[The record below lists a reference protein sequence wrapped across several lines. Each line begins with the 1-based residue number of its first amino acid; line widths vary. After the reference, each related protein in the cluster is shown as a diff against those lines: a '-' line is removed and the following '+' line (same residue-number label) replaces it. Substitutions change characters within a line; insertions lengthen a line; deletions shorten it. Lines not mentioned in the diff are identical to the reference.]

1 MPYLTKEELEAIFA
15 DPLAVSGGAF
25 WSRVSEDVDWT
36 IMGSGPGSGRYTN
49 LADLRAN
56 TIDKLAGVLEGPPE
70 IKLVNVFFGGEN
82 YEWTSLEMEARATR
96 KSGMH
101 LILNVGDGSLLGI
114 GKPYYN
120 RYCLVVRWNDEGKVV
135 QVRDYLD
142 MTVIAEVWKEAEEL
156 GLF

>member
-96 KSGMH
+96 KSG
-101 LILNVGDGSLLGI
+101 
-114 GKPYYN
+114 KPYYN